1 MNRRFIQT
9 VWNNWNLQ
17 VKMTKNRINRFKF
30 TLMKI
35 IAGWRMIA
43 QETGKR
49 KKAIVMLQRIYR
61 GRLEKR
67 KVDAMREKML
77 SNKSK
82 ARGALIRLKYRGMAL
97 AYDGWKAYWR
107 RSKRIKKVSYIRS
120 PLSESG
126 SIPNTVNANSLR
138 SSQLR
143 DGALARGIVYRWDL
157 WKKYVV
163 MTKGLKSACASI
175 INNFARSVLAK
186 TWVARVRRERD
197 AAAYIQ
203 RCWRGR
209 AGKQRF
215 AAMKQRAWDNEIRVM
230 TYRARKIRELK
241 REIFYRIIAENKVK
255 KGVLRIQWRLLYMTF
270 KYGLKKYAHFAKLN
284 RDKEYKIMNEMT
296 NKIQSWWRGHLGR
309 QVRKHFLV
317 DQRAVLILAFVV
329 SKSLT
334 PSLLALFFARRCLFS
349 L

>member
-35 IAGWRMIA
+35 ISSWRVLA
-43 QETGKR
+43 QETGTQ

-67 KVDAMREKML
+67 KVDAMREKMY

-82 ARGALIRLKYRGMAL
+82 AGAALMRLRYRGMAL
-97 AYDGWKAYWR
+97 AYDGWKTYWR
-107 RSKRIKKVSYIRS
+107 RSKRIKK
-120 PLSESG
+120 
-126 SIPNTVNANSLR
+126 
-138 SSQLR
+138 LR
-143 DGALARGIVYRWDL
+143 DGAMARGIAYRWDL
-157 WKKYVV
+157 WKKYIV
-163 MTKGLKSACASI
+163 MTKELKYVCASI

-186 TWVARVRRERD
+186 TWVARVKRERD

-215 AAMKQRAWDNEIRVM
+215 SAMKQRAWDNEIKVM

-241 REIFYRIIAENKVK
+241 REVRS
-255 KGVLRIQWRLLYMTF
+255 GGLR
-270 KYGLKKYAHFAKLN
+270 
-284 RDKEYKIMNEMT
+284 
-296 NKIQSWWRGHLGR
+296 
-309 QVRKHFLV
+309 
-317 DQRAVLILAFVV
+317 
-329 SKSLT
+329 
-334 PSLLALFFARRCLFS
+334 RRS
-349 L
+349 